1 MSERSSGGSSI
12 GDAIGMAVLIFAV
25 VMFFIIVAIV
35 TFLASPGML
44 IVGTAKLV
52 FGLAHSTRQL
62 WVLSIAMSAAILISL
77 VITRRNFAQG
87 VALHLLLCAVTM
99 ILWSVL
105 AYGFEFRATESL
117 AAVFFPGFTIKA
129 GPATAA
135 SVQAPVNASTEADR
149 TVAETELPAP
159 ELERQAPVEPTQPVA
174 RRAVVA
180 LPLRAA
186 PLPAPTPIPMASF
199 RVALQLPLK
208 RAYVMVRL
216 NDREVFRADFR
227 PGNQSGMP
235 ALETPPIE
243 AVAGLVIVK
252 VWVISPDKTAADEY
266 LVLPVEFEA
275 GESRRLGLVFDPK
288 REAGGRLVPTMNEYQ
303 SGKLSGRT
311 DAGGSGSSCIFSK
324 ELREC

>member
-77 VITRRNFAQG
+77 VITRRNFAEG

-105 AYGFEFRATESL
+105 TYGFETKATESL
-117 AAVFFPGFTIKA
+117 AAVFFPGFTIKE
-129 GPATAA
+129 GPVAA
-135 SVQAPVNASTEADR
+135 AARQAPANTSTGPDQ
-149 TVAETELPAP
+149 TVAGAELLAP
-159 ELERQAPVEPTQPVA
+159 ELESQAPVEPLRSVT
-174 RRAVVA
+174 RRAVAA
-180 LPLRAA
+180 LPLPAA
-186 PLPAPTPIPMASF
+186 PLPTPTPIPMASF

-208 RAYVMVRL
+208 HAYVMVRL

-227 PGNQSGMP
+227 PGNQSGTA
-235 ALETPPIE
+235 ALVTPPIE

-252 VWVISPDKTAADEY
+252 VWVISPDKKAADEF
-266 LVLPVEFEA
+266 LILPVDLEA
-275 GESRRLGLVFDPK
+275 GEDRRLGLVFDPT
-288 REAGGRLVPTMNEYQ
+288 RELKGRLVAER
-303 SGKLSGRT
+303 G
-311 DAGGSGSSCIFSK
+311 
-324 ELREC
+324 

>member
-1 MSERSSGGSSI
+1 MSERNSGDSSI
-12 GDAIGMAVLIFAV
+12 GDAIGMAVLIFAI

-62 WVLSIAMSAAILISL
+62 WVLSIALSAAILISL

-105 AYGFEFRATESL
+105 AYGFENKATESL
-117 AAVFFPGFTIKA
+117 AAVFFPGFTIKES
-129 GPATAA
+129 PATAA
-135 SVQAPVNASTEADR
+135 SVQTHLNASTEADR

-159 ELERQAPVEPTQPVA
+159 ELESQALVEPFRPAV
-174 RRAVVA
+174 RRAVAA
-180 LPLRAA
+180 LPLPTA
-186 PLPAPTPIPMASF
+186 PLPTPTPMPMASF
-199 RVALQLPLK
+199 QVALRLPLK

-235 ALETPPIE
+235 ALVTPPIE
-243 AVAGLVIVK
+243 AVAGPVVVK
-252 VWVISPDKTAADEY
+252 VWVISPDKKAADEY
-266 LVLPVEFEA
+266 LVLPVELKA
-275 GESRRLGLVFDPK
+275 GEDRRLGLVFDPT
-288 REAGGRLVPTMNEYQ
+288 RELKERLVAER
-303 SGKLSGRT
+303 G
-311 DAGGSGSSCIFSK
+311 
-324 ELREC
+324 